1 MKRLAAALLPMALAG
16 CYNYTPLATPTPVTG
31 TKVALVLSD
40 AGRVGL
46 GPQVGPGTARIE
58 GTIVGASDTGYVL
71 AVSDVFGIG
80 GSHAQWAGETV
91 YVQKA
96 YVANSMERRFSRGRT
111 AFVAGGA
118 AAAVA
123 TFVLSRDLLG
133 IGGSGISNLPWAGGG
148 GGQNQ

>member
-1 MKRLAAALLPMALAG
+1 MRLSALALLLIALAG
-16 CYNYTPLATPTPVTG
+16 CYNYTPLATPSPVSG

-46 GPQVGPGTARIE
+46 GPQVGPGTARVE
-58 GTIVGASDTGYVL
+58 GTIVGSSDTGYVL
-71 AVSDVFGIG
+71 SVSDVFGIG

-111 AFVAGGA
+111 AFMAGGA

-123 TFVLSRDLLG
+123 TFVLTRDLLG
-133 IGGSGISNLPWAGGG
+133 LGGSGVSNLPWGGGG

>member
-16 CYNYTPLATPTPVTG
+16 CYSYTPLATPSPESG

-40 AGRVGL
+40 AGRVGM

-58 GTIVGASDTGYVL
+58 GKIVGASDTGYVL
-71 AVSDVFGIG
+71 SVSDVFGIG

-111 AFVAGGA
+111 VFVAGGA